1 MPIKT
6 TLEER
11 IEIMNASERGEPT
24 WRLSRRMGWRASTIR
39 KWRLRGQKE
48 GRAGLVSQM
57 GRPKG
62 GALSSYPAAVRES
75 ILRWRVHHPGWGAET
90 LIAELKRHPAFQG
103 QKMPSAAS
111 INRFLKEQELVQS
124 YAPQVELPESQ
135 RQPDGAAHDIW
146 EMDAQGYTSVA
157 DVGMVTLINLND
169 RASHVRLLSYPCFLG
184 RKRVE
189 RHANTV
195 DYQVALRIAFL
206 HWGRPQIIQVDHESI
221 FFDNRSR
228 SPFPTLL
235 HLWLV
240 ALGIQLTFSRVGR
253 PTDQGMTERSH
264 QLWSQQVLQGQ
275 HFAEWQT
282 LYQALQTRRDFLN
295 QELPCASLNRQP
307 PLVAFPEARFSGRAY
322 RPEYEA
328 ELLDLEL
335 LFAYLA
341 KGQWFRQVAAN
352 GIISLGG
359 QAYYVGTKWHRR
371 QIEVRFEAET
381 QHFLCYDEA
390 GQLIKRLHWKGNLL
404 ESLLGEAGACATLP
418 AFQLQLPFSWN
429 EVRNQHFWRMAANA
443 SE

>member
-169 RASHVRLLSYPCFLG
+169 RAS
-184 RKRVE
+184 
-189 RHANTV
+189 
-195 DYQVALRIAFL
+195 
-206 HWGRPQIIQVDHESI
+206 
-221 FFDNRSR
+221 
-228 SPFPTLL
+228 
-235 HLWLV
+235 
-240 ALGIQLTFSRVGR
+240 
-253 PTDQGMTERSH
+253 
-264 QLWSQQVLQGQ
+264 
-275 HFAEWQT
+275 
-282 LYQALQTRRDFLN
+282 
-295 QELPCASLNRQP
+295 
-307 PLVAFPEARFSGRAY
+307 
-322 RPEYEA
+322 
-328 ELLDLEL
+328 
-335 LFAYLA
+335 
-341 KGQWFRQVAAN
+341 
-352 GIISLGG
+352 
-359 QAYYVGTKWHRR
+359 
-371 QIEVRFEAET
+371 
-381 QHFLCYDEA
+381 
-390 GQLIKRLHWKGNLL
+390 
-404 ESLLGEAGACATLP
+404 
-418 AFQLQLPFSWN
+418 
-429 EVRNQHFWRMAANA
+429 
-443 SE
+443 